1 MLTTMRNTYELIKR
15 TIVMCNGAAAMK
27 SDLRYIH
34 CILTISLLKIAGRTK
49 TVIKRI
55 AMSPTIDTNI
65 ERIEQM
71 QGIFNKQAK

>member
-1 MLTTMRNTYELIKR
+1 LTT
-15 TIVMCNGAAAMK
+15 
-27 SDLRYIH
+27 
-34 CILTISLLKIAGRTK
+34 SLLKIAGRTK